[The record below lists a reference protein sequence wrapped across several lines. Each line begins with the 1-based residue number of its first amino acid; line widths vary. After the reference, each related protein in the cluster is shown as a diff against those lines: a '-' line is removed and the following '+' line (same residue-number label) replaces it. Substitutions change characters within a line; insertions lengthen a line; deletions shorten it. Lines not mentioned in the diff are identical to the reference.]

1 MFGIRDPPLS
11 KNKSI
16 TERGGNT
23 MKNDYKRNDF
33 YIRKDSEGNKSY
45 FMKIK
50 GKYFEVSHDVFNVCF
65 ASYRKQLRDIKKD
78 YDNRLISLDQEL
90 EDGSK
95 IIDMIADAKDEFRF
109 IRLNDEVK
117 CILDIIENLSEEE
130 KTLITNLLLK
140 EKTEKELAK
149 QLHVSQVT
157 VHKRK
162 NNILKKLR
170 KK

>member
-16 TERGGNT
+16 TERGNT
-23 MKNDYKRNDF
+23 MKNDF
-33 YIRKDSEGNKSY
+33 YVRKDGDGNKSY

-50 GKYFEVSHDVFNVCF
+50 GKYFEVPHDVFNVCF
-65 ASYRKQLRDIKKD
+65 ASYRKQLRVIKKY

-162 NNILKKLR
+162 NNILKKL
-170 KK
+170 KKINI